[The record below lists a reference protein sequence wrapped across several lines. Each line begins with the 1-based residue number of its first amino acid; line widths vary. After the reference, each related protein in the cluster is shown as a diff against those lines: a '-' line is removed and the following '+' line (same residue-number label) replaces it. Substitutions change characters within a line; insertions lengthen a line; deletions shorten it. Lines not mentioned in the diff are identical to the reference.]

1 MSYSEEFDNC
11 TLPQAPI
18 SQGVF
23 SASDIEPSTL
33 NYQNTG
39 DIELIPE
46 TNPVNDTRTERTLG
60 SVAMTTLKT
69 SVIAAEVTPLNG
81 VIRYGLVF
89 GTTLAATGNSFAAAG
104 ALGASTLLLEGGAA
118 LASADALTSEK
129 GNKSLSLVNK
139 GLDHKWF
146 KRVIPHEVKLNPS
159 VEAVVGLYGGTSIL
173 LTLKQRED
181 QERSTK
187 QLRKYG
193 LLTTAY
199 LTGVCTL
206 QGYAISEGVTNITD
220 PKIVTPAAVALGG
233 MFAGFTWLKK
243 RIIKSNEQK
252 LTEIET

>member
-11 TLPQAPI
+11 TLPEEPI
-18 SQGVF
+18 LQSVV
-23 SASDIEPSTL
+23 SASDSEPSAF
-33 NYQNTG
+33 NYQNAVEH
-39 DIELIPE
+39 ELVPE
-46 TNPVNDTRTERTLG
+46 TNLVNDARAKRTLG
-60 SVAMTTLKT
+60 SVAMTSLKT
-69 SVIAAEVTPLNG
+69 GVIAAEVTPLNG
-81 VIRYGLVF
+81 VLRYGIVF

-118 LASADALTSEK
+118 IASADALTSEK

-146 KRVIPHEVKLNPS
+146 KRVLPHEVKLNPS
-159 VEAVVGLYGGTSIL
+159 VEAVVGLYAGTSIL
-173 LTLKQRED
+173 LTLKQREN